1 MILPDWFGNKKV
13 FLAARSL
20 GTLSLSQI
28 RSWLFKGRETA
39 NQLIRCSKHKKQT
52 KKDELST
59 CRKPLSPTRKNKN
72 KKLRRENIKCYKP
85 VGPAS

>member
-13 FLAARSL
+13 FLAATSL

-39 NQLIRCSKHKKQT
+39 NQLIQS
-52 KKDELST
+52 S
-59 CRKPLSPTRKNKN
+59 KN
-72 KKLRRENIKCYKP
+72 KKKEKMNYMQQTPFSNKKKQKKN
-85 VGPAS
+85 

>member
-39 NQLIRCSKHKKQT
+39 NQLIQCSKNKKQT
-52 KKDELST
+52 KKDELHAANPFLQQEKT
-59 CRKPLSPTRKNKN
+59 KTKN
-72 KKLRRENIKCYKP
+72 
-85 VGPAS
+85 

>member
-28 RSWLFKGRETA
+28 RSLLFKGRETA
-39 NQLIRCSKHKKQT
+39 NQLIQCSKNKKQT
-52 KKDELST
+52 KKDELHAAN
-59 CRKPLSPTRKNKN
+59 PFLQQ
-72 KKLRRENIKCYKP
+72 E
-85 VGPAS
+85 